1 MATVA
6 ACEHLTM
13 YIVVR
18 KDLAKTLKWPTGS
31 VMAQACHA
39 ATAVLHTTRN
49 DSNTIKYVEDHERM
63 HKVVLETKN
72 EETLGDL
79 VASLQAHNIPLYRWV
94 EQPENI
100 PTAMA
105 TAPIPERSPEV
116 KDLFKK
122 YCSLYR

>member
-1 MATVA
+1 MATV

-39 ATAVLHTTRN
+39 ATAILHVTKN
-49 DSNTIKYVEDHERM
+49 EPNTIKYVEDYERM

-72 EETLGDL
+72 VDTLT
-79 VASLQAHNIPLYRWV
+79 SLSEALKGHDISLYQWI

-100 PTAMA
+100 PTAFA
-105 TAPIPERSPEV
+105 TAPLPERSPEV
-116 KDLFKK
+116 KELFKK

>member
-1 MATVA
+1 MATI

-18 KDLAKTLKWPTGS
+18 KDLSKTLKWPTGS

-39 ATAVLHTTRN
+39 ATAVLQTTRN
-49 DSNTIKYVEDHERM
+49 ESNTMKYVEDYERM

-72 EETLGDL
+72 DETLKNL
-79 VASLQAHNIPLYRWV
+79 AESLKTHNIPLYQWV

-100 PTAMA
+100 PTALA

>member
-1 MATVA
+1 MATV

-39 ATAVLHTTRN
+39 ATAILHTTRTEP
-49 DSNTIKYVEDHERM
+49 NTIKYVEDYERM

-72 EETLGDL
+72 DETLKKL
-79 VASLQAHNIPLYRWV
+79 AESLETHNIPLYQWT

-100 PTAMA
+100 PTALA

>member
-1 MATVA
+1 MATQ
-6 ACEHLTM
+6 HLTM

-18 KDLAKTLKWPTGS
+18 KDLSKTLKWPTGS
-31 VMAQACHA
+31 VMTQACHA
-39 ATAVLHTTRN
+39 ATAVLHKTRL
-49 DSNTIKYVEDHERM
+49 DKNTMQYMEDVDRM

-72 EETLGDL
+72 EESLLKL
-79 VASLQAHNIPLYRWV
+79 VTSLEEHEVPLYKWV

-105 TAPIPERSPEV
+105 TAPLVERSEEV
-116 KDLFKK
+116 KSIFKK